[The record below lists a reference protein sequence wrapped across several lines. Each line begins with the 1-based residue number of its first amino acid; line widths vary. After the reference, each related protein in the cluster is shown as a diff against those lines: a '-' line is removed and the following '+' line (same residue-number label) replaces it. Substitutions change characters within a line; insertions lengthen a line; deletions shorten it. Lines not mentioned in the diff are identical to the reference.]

1 MTTNNHKGMGA
12 VAAGVVGAVV
22 GAAVGAPAVV
32 LSEEKNRKAIG
43 KKFNEYK
50 KDGQKI
56 ISDMKGKV
64 EEITSQG
71 EKKVEEAKKAV
82 KAKL

>member
-1 MTTNNHKGMGA
+1 MVNKNNTAGA
-12 VAAGVVGAVV
+12 VGAGIVGAVV
-22 GAAVGAPAVV
+22 GAAVGAAAVV
-32 LSEEKNRKAIG
+32 LSDEKNRKAIG

-56 ISDMKGKV
+56 ISDMKGKA
-64 EEITSQG
+64 EEISSQG
-71 EKKVEEAKKAV
+71 KKKVKEAKKAV